1 MPIRLHLVLPVA
13 LIAALVAVPAA
24 DAKHKKIKR
33 QGGQVQKAWPATKRG
48 KPSNPYAR
56 YLAQQVGPLTPPN
69 AKKATNG
76 KASAAAAVSA
86 TNPLQ
91 LVRSFD
97 IPTNDPS
104 YARLLNTSF
113 IYDSAAGA
121 AGFVALSQKAQAEQL
136 LDQMSA
142 LQRTDGAIDYAFNV
156 YTGASDPSLR
166 SGAIAWAGL
175 AATSYGKAY
184 GATKYDSFA
193 AGIATWLTSQ
203 QRPDGLIKGGPDVTW
218 VSTQHNLLAYFFFR
232 AQADLTAGKAAA
244 KAYNATADKIAV
256 GIDANLLKPAGTS
269 LYFQQGVAD
278 TTHPLDTQTLGI
290 LYLKQRG
297 RTADAGKVAD
307 YIGANFAL
315 ANRSI
320 VKSTVPA
327 TYNNTYSAAGPFIG
341 YRPYADDGAP
351 DVLWMEGTLQA
362 RFALSQLGRS
372 TAALDSSILSWDN
385 VTGDGAAGPLMAD
398 KTVTNNRFNEYHVW
412 PVSATTSWTL
422 LIIGA
427 QKTFVTN

>member
-1 MPIRLHLVLPVA
+1 MTVRPLLV
-13 LIAALVAVPAA
+13 LVAVLIASLAAVPAVE
-24 DAKHKKIKR
+24 AKSKKPKR
-33 QGGQVQKAWPATKRG
+33 QGGHVEKAWPATKRG
-48 KPSNPYAR
+48 KPSNRFAQSLAR
-56 YLAQQVGPLTPPN
+56 QVGPLTPP
-69 AKKATNG
+69 KAT
-76 KASAAAAVSA
+76 KARKAGTASAAAVSA

-97 IPTNDPS
+97 IPTDDPS

-113 IYDSAAGA
+113 TYDSGVAA
-121 AGFVALSQKAQAEQL
+121 AGFVALRSKAQAEQL
-136 LDQMSA
+136 LDQLKA
-142 LQRTDGAIDYAFNV
+142 LQRTDGSIDYAFNV

-166 SGAIAWAGL
+166 SGTIAWAGL
-175 AATSYGKAY
+175 GATSYGKAY
-184 GATKYDSFA
+184 GGTKYASFA
-193 AGIATWLTSQ
+193 SKIATWLTSQ
-203 QRPDGLIKGGPDVTW
+203 QRPDGLIKGGPDVAW

-232 AQADLTAGKAAA
+232 AQADLSSGSTAKG
-244 KAYNATADKIAV
+244 YDATADKIAA
-256 GIDANLLKPAGTS
+256 GIDANLIKPFGTN
-269 LYFQQGVAD
+269 LYFQQGLAD

-307 YIGANFAL
+307 YIGASFSL

-327 TYNNTYSAAGPFIG
+327 TFNNTYSAPGPFIG

-362 RFALSQLGRS
+362 RFALSSLGRA
-372 TAALDSSILSWDN
+372 TDALDNSIASWYG

-398 KTVTNNRFNEYHVW
+398 KTVTTNRFNEYHVW

-422 LIIGA
+422 LIIGT
-427 QKTFVTN
+427 QTTFVAN